1 MQISYKKK
9 ITKNL
14 GNYESVSVEIGIEDD
29 VDYEVDTTFE
39 DVYMRI
45 RELVNSKLKKEML
58 KLEGNQN
65 GK

>member
-39 DVYMRI
+39 DVYLRI
-45 RELVNSKLKKEML
+45 RELVNSKLKKEIL
-58 KLEGNQN
+58 KLERN
-65 GK
+65 

>member
-14 GNYESVSVEIGIEDD
+14 GNYESVSVEIGIEGD

-39 DVYMRI
+39 DVYLRI
-45 RELVNSKLKKEML
+45 RELVNSKLKKEIL
-58 KLEGNQN
+58 KLER
-65 GK
+65 K

>member
-39 DVYMRI
+39 DVYLRI
-45 RELVNSKLKKEML
+45 RELVNSKLKKEIL
-58 KLEGNQN
+58 KLEG
-65 GK
+65 K

>member
-39 DVYMRI
+39 DVYLRI
-45 RELVNSKLKKEML
+45 RELVNSKLKKEIL
-58 KLEGNQN
+58 KLER
-65 GK
+65 K